1 MSTPVALSLRGVRK
15 TYGKVVA
22 LDEFNLDIAA
32 GECVVLIGHNGSGK
46 TTAVRIAAGQLKPT
60 AGHAT
65 VLGSDVHRGRD
76 TQRARAQLA
85 FVPDSPVLYPDLTV
99 AEHLQLVGIAHGA
112 TEGLDDRGEA
122 LLREFDLT
130 ERRGF
135 LPSHLSRGM
144 RQKAQLA
151 CTLVRPFKVLLL
163 DEPIVGLDPPSQ
175 AILRTNLFNVKRAGA
190 AVLLTTHQL
199 GFAAGL
205 ANRAVVLSDGRAVDE
220 GSYERVVGGTVA
232 TALGLV

>member
-1 MSTPVALSLRGVRK
+1 MSTAVALSLRGLRK
-15 TYGKVVA
+15 AYGKVVA
-22 LDEFNLDIAA
+22 LDEFNLEVAV

-46 TTAVRIAAGQLKPT
+46 TTATRIAAGQLKPT
-60 AGHAT
+60 AGQAI
-65 VLGSDVHRGRD
+65 VLGSDIHQGRD
-76 TQRARAQLA
+76 THRARAQLA

-99 AEHLQLVGIAHGA
+99 AEHLQLVGLAHGV
-112 TEGLDDRGEA
+112 TDDLDDRGDA

-130 ERRGF
+130 ARRDF
-135 LPSHLSRGM
+135 LPFHLSRGM
-144 RQKAQLA
+144 RQKTQLA
-151 CTLVRPFKVLLL
+151 CSLVRPFKVLIL

-175 AILRTNLFNVKRAGA
+175 ATLRTTLLNVKRAGA

-205 ANRAVVLSDGRAVDE
+205 ADRAVVLSEGRVVDE
-220 GSYERVVGGTVA
+220 GSYERVMGGTVA